1 MASKI
6 LKDAIVLGLLMA
18 VGPFAV
24 DMYLPALPA
33 IGRSL
38 GATTGAVQMS
48 LVAFLVTMGLGQLVC
63 GPLSDM
69 LGRKRPLYA
78 GLLLYILTSMG
89 CGLALTVRA
98 LVAFR
103 FLQGLGACAGMV
115 IPMAVVRD
123 LYRGNDAARLM
134 SRLMLVFSVS
144 PIVSPVVGTLVVEV
158 WGWRAIFALV
168 TVAALLGV
176 VLLALLLPETR
187 PRELRRESSVASAIA
202 GYRAL
207 LGDRNFMRLALI
219 VAFGIASF
227 FAYLANSAYILI
239 EHFGLSPRQ
248 YSVVFSINAASF
260 IGASQL
266 TDRLGTRL
274 GLQRVLRVGVTGFA
288 AATTVLFALT
298 LGGVDRLAVVTGL
311 LFVGYGFLGLV
322 VPATTALA
330 LDEHGEIAGT
340 ASALMATLQSVTG
353 ITVIAV
359 VGVFLDG
366 TSRPMA
372 GGIAACA
379 LASLALAYRPAVRG
393 APRAEAEAHRTPIT
407 EPAAPP
413 ITISLTE

>member
-1 MASKI
+1 MAPKV
-6 LKDAIVLGLLMA
+6 LRDALVLGLLMA
-18 VGPFAV
+18 VGPFAI

-38 GATTGAVQMS
+38 GASTGAVQMS

-69 LGRKRPLYA
+69 FGRKRPLYA
-78 GLLLYILTSMG
+78 GLLLFVLASVG
-89 CGLALTVRA
+89 CGLAWNIRA

-144 PIVSPVVGTLVVEV
+144 PIVSPLVGTLVVEV
-158 WGWRAIFALV
+158 WSWRAIFALV

-187 PRELRRESSVASAIA
+187 PLELRRESSVASAIA

-248 YSVVFSINAASF
+248 YSVAFSINAASF

-266 TDRLGTRL
+266 TDRLGTRI
-274 GLQRVLRVGVTGFA
+274 GLRRVLRVGVTGFA
-288 AATTVLFALT
+288 AATTLLFALT

-379 LASLALAYRPAVRG
+379 LAALTLAYRPAVRE
-393 APRAEAEAHRTPIT
+393 APAAQAEAHSVPIA

-413 ITISLTE
+413 ITMSLTE

>member
-1 MASKI
+1 MTSK
-6 LKDAIVLGLLMA
+6 LFKDALVLGILMA
-18 VGPFAV
+18 VGPFAI

-38 GATTGAVQMS
+38 GASMGAVQMS
-48 LVAFLVTMGLGQLVC
+48 LVAFLVPMGFGQLLC

-69 LGRKRPLYA
+69 VGRKRPLYA
-78 GLLLYILTSMG
+78 GLLLFILASVG
-89 CGLALTVRA
+89 CGLSPSITS

-103 FLQGLGACAGMV
+103 FLRGLGACAGMV

-144 PIVSPVVGTLVVEV
+144 PIVSPLVGTLVVEA
-158 WGWRAIFALV
+158 WSWRAIFALV
-168 TVAALLGV
+168 TVAASLGV
-176 VLLALLLPETR
+176 LLLALILPETR
-187 PRELRRESSVASAIA
+187 PAELRRESSVASAIA
-202 GYRAL
+202 GYRTL
-207 LGDRNFMRLALI
+207 LRDRNFMRLALV

-248 YSVVFSINAASF
+248 YSVAFSINAASF

-274 GLQRVLRVGVTGFA
+274 GLRRVLRVGVTGFA
-288 AATTVLFALT
+288 AATTLLFALT
-298 LGGVDRLAVVTGL
+298 LGGVDRLSVVTGV
-311 LFVGYGFLGLV
+311 LFIGYGFLGLV

-330 LDEHGEIAGT
+330 LDEHGDIAGT

-359 VGVFLDG
+359 VGSFLDG
-366 TSRPMA
+366 SARPMA

-379 LASLALAYRPAVRG
+379 VASLTLAYWPG
-393 APRAEAEAHRTPIT
+393 AREVSGVGPDR
-407 EPAAPP
+407 AAPSVESAAP
-413 ITISLTE
+413 SIPLSWGE

>member
-1 MASKI
+1 
-6 LKDAIVLGLLMA
+6 
-18 VGPFAV
+18 
-24 DMYLPALPA
+24 
-33 IGRSL
+33 
-38 GATTGAVQMS
+38 MS
-48 LVAFLVTMGLGQLVC
+48 LVAFLVPMGFGQLLC

-69 LGRKRPLYA
+69 VGRKRPLYA
-78 GLLLYILTSMG
+78 GLLLFILASVG
-89 CGLALTVRA
+89 CGLSPNITS

-144 PIVSPVVGTLVVEV
+144 PIVSPLVGTLVVEA
-158 WGWRAIFALV
+158 WSWRAIFALV
-168 TVAALLGV
+168 TVAASLGV
-176 VLLALLLPETR
+176 VLLALILPETR
-187 PRELRRESSVASAIA
+187 PAELRRESSVASAIA
-202 GYRAL
+202 GYRTL
-207 LGDRNFMRLALI
+207 LRDRNFMRLAL
-219 VAFGIASF
+219 VVSFGVASF

-239 EHFGLSPRQ
+239 EHFGLTPRQ
-248 YSVVFSINAASF
+248 YSLAFSINAASF

-274 GLQRVLRVGVTGFA
+274 GLRRLLRVGVTGFA
-288 AATTVLFALT
+288 AATTLLFALT
-298 LGGVDRLAVVTGL
+298 LGGVDRLAAVTGL

-330 LDEHGEIAGT
+330 LDEHGDIAGT

-353 ITVIAV
+353 ITVIAA
-359 VGVFLDG
+359 VGLFLDG

-379 LASLALAYRPAVRG
+379 IASLTLAFRPG
-393 APRAEAEAHRTPIT
+393 AREASDAKPHR
-407 EPAAPP
+407 AAPSIEP
-413 ITISLTE
+413 SASSLPVSLTE